1 MENKVVLV
9 TGASSGMGKETCM
22 LLAKHGY
29 MVYGVARRK
38 ELLSEL
44 EGYGVKTM
52 FLDLTDDKSMQDCV
66 KYILDKEGKIDI
78 LINNAGYGS
87 FGTVEDVPLEEARKQ
102 VEVNLFGLARMAQLV
117 TPSMRKNNYGII
129 VNIASVGGRIWSP
142 FGGWYHATKHAVE
155 GLSHCMRMELE
166 PFGIDVIIV
175 EPGVIKTNWGAIAKN
190 NLINTSGNGAYSI
203 TARKA
208 AAEIEK
214 LYLNKLA
221 SSPVKVAEC
230 IKKAISVK
238 RPKPRYSTGFG
249 SKACIFLLKLVPIR
263 IFDKFMLSL

>member
-1 MENKVVLV
+1 MANKVILV
-9 TGASSGMGKETCM
+9 TGASSGMGKETCL
-22 LLAKHGY
+22 LLAQQGY
-29 MVYGVARRK
+29 IVYGAARRT

-44 EGYGVKTM
+44 EKYGVKTM
-52 FLDLTDDKSMQDCV
+52 YLDLTDDLSMQDCV
-66 KYILDKEGKIDI
+66 KHILDKEGKIDI

-87 FGTVEDVPLEEARKQ
+87 FGTIEDVPLEEARMQ

-117 TPSMRKNNYGII
+117 TPSMRKNNYGKI

-175 EPGVIKTNWGAIAKN
+175 EPGVIKTNWGSIAKN
-190 NLINTSGNGAYSI
+190 NLIKTSGHGAYSI
-203 TARKA
+203 RVRKA
-208 AAEIEK
+208 AEEIEK
-214 LYLNKLA
+214 IYSNKLA

-230 IKKAISVK
+230 IKKAITAK
-238 RPKPRYSTGFG
+238 RPKPRYSTGLG
-249 SKACIFLLKLVPIR
+249 SKACIFLIKIVPIR
-263 IFDKFMLSL
+263 VFDKLMQSL